1 MFASQNSTEL
11 SKNQV
16 RHFSLIPLN
25 TAKTL
30 EGLTGA
36 FSETVSFPETFFCIY
51 NMFWLPSRNFSVLFQ
66 RGKDRYVAVDDYRSK
81 AKDQIS
87 VKKGDIFYV
96 VSSKK
101 HDKKWLYG
109 HVAGGETLGLVPAR
123 VLQKDCDENNVNED
137 GES

>member
-1 MFASQNSTEL
+1 MSAPTP
-11 SKNQV
+11 NQV
-16 RHFSLIPLN
+16 RHFSLIPLH

-36 FSETVSFPETFFCIY
+36 FSEA
-51 NMFWLPSRNFSVLFQ
+51 
-66 RGKDRYVAVDDYRSK
+66 RGKDKHVANADYKAK

-87 VKKGDIFYV
+87 VKKGDIVYV

-109 HVAGGETLGLVPAR
+109 HVAGNETLGLVPAR
-123 VLQKDCDENNVNED
+123 VLRKDPDENHVNED
-137 GES
+137 GKKSWL